1 MTDNRNMETPTTTKL
16 QEAIE
21 KARSGQRNAE
31 AMRKASERLDKTRE
45 AMQRKVGVV
54 DIAVPAI
61 RELRDE

>member
-1 MTDNRNMETPTTTKL
+1 MKTSTTTEL

-21 KARSGQRNAE
+21 KARSGQRDAD
-31 AMRKASERLDKTRE
+31 AMRKASERLDQTRE
-45 AMQRKVGVV
+45 AMQRKVGIV